1 MIVSLV
7 TVALQLGIPMALLSW
22 LLFMR
27 FFSRGQ
33 LDRASDRKEIERKVK
48 EFKTSYNK
56 IKKARSKEG
65 KEGDT
70 LAMRSST
77 DHVFDKWMYFGSG
90 FYGLAALWTLVV
102 IEFFSL
108 LDLAINLLT
117 LSMFDDGIIAFLIG
131 VATEQLGNLIS
142 AFLWFNYWDD
152 SLLVSF
158 LIAYVGYWSGVEA
171 ARRNLDLSRERLFEE
186 VRRRIKR

>member
-1 MIVSLV
+1 
-7 TVALQLGIPMALLSW
+7 MALLSW

>member
-1 MIVSLV
+1 
-7 TVALQLGIPMALLSW
+7 MALLSW

-56 IKKARSKEG
+56 TKKARSKEG

>member
-102 IEFFSL
+102 IEVFSL

>member
-56 IKKARSKEG
+56 IKKARPKEG

-102 IEFFSL
+102 IEVFSL

>member
-1 MIVSLV
+1 VIVSLV

>member
-1 MIVSLV
+1 
-7 TVALQLGIPMALLSW
+7 
-22 LLFMR
+22 
-27 FFSRGQ
+27 
-33 LDRASDRKEIERKVK
+33 
-48 EFKTSYNK
+48 
-56 IKKARSKEG
+56 
-65 KEGDT
+65 
-70 LAMRSST
+70 
-77 DHVFDKWMYFGSG
+77 
-90 FYGLAALWTLVV
+90 
-102 IEFFSL
+102 
-108 LDLAINLLT
+108 
-117 LSMFDDGIIAFLIG
+117 MFDDGIIAFLIG

>member
-56 IKKARSKEG
+56 TKKALSKEG

>member
-1 MIVSLV
+1 VIVSLV

-102 IEFFSL
+102 IEVFSL